1 MFKANVVGP
10 WISPDDAT
18 TTEGLVATAQNCP
31 SGAIRYRRK
40 DGGAEEGPPPVN
52 LIQVRENGPLAF
64 RGALS
69 IDGEAIGY
77 RATLC
82 RCGQSQN
89 KPFCDS
95 SHKATGFAATGE
107 PSDGDVTP
115 LAARDGPVVI
125 RPQRNGPLAV
135 SGNLEVVSGTGPHN
149 SQGDRTST
157 LPLRRV
163 GRQALLRR

>member
-1 MFKANVVGP
+1 
-10 WISPDDAT
+10 
-18 TTEGLVATAQNCP
+18 L
-31 SGAIRYRRK
+31 
-40 DGGAEEGPPPVN
+40 
-52 LIQVRENGPLAF
+52 
-64 RGALS
+64 RGALL

-89 KPFCDS
+89 KPFCDG
-95 SHKATGFAATGE
+95 SHEHDGFAATGE

-135 SGNLEVVSGTGPHN
+135 SGNLEVISGTG
-149 SQGDRTST
+149 RTT
-157 LPLRRV
+157 RKATDLKLRRCGASSAKPYCDGSHARV
-163 GRQALLRR
+163 GFQS